1 MNNNTN
7 INTKANEKVYFNDDE
22 IFYVKSKRLAICIGY
37 LLNVDYQS
45 FIYPDTGNVV
55 YRFKNTPEFQR
66 AFKYATTQHKLN
78 S

>member
-1 MNNNTN
+1 MENITNNTK
-7 INTKANEKVYFNDDE
+7 TNEKVYFNDDE

-45 FIYPDTGNVV
+45 FIYPDTGKVV
-55 YRFKNTPEFQR
+55 YRFENTKEFQK